1 MRLTEASTRKLL
13 NNKAEKL
20 IDPDIRRQF
29 DLDLTVKGNNVYDH
43 GELMCRVLA
52 LSTFYSD
59 KGQGYF
65 DKDFLNDPNMYY
77 HICLDEFMKE
87 KNEKSSG
94 DICYQF
100 INQMEN
106 LVRSTK
112 QRIRCFL
119 VGNTLEEA
127 SDILT
132 MFNFIPQEFG
142 IYKLK
147 SKRCVIDYMEPGNLY
162 LARRK
167 GSVADLL
174 SENQSNFTN
183 KINFDQTLVISKGTK
198 LIRPTAIIHFDKQT
212 KFTVWDGRVI
222 APYNKEKCATNIAMR
237 PYIDLLFNQSLR
249 DQIIA
254 AFDCRAFY
262 YKNLITNKK
271 FQKEI
276 ALLKPRKQ

>member
-1 MRLTEASTRKLL
+1 MFFVLLGARETGKSYSITKFFVKKWKEKKIPFTLMRLTEASTRKLL

-43 GELMCRVLA
+43 GELMCRILA

-183 KINFDQTLVISKGTK
+183 KINFDQT
-198 LIRPTAIIHFDKQT
+198 
-212 KFTVWDGRVI
+212 
-222 APYNKEKCATNIAMR
+222 
-237 PYIDLLFNQSLR
+237 
-249 DQIIA
+249 
-254 AFDCRAFY
+254 
-262 YKNLITNKK
+262 
-271 FQKEI
+271 
-276 ALLKPRKQ
+276 